1 MLQYYLFL
9 ENIFIVSLIAS
20 GFIILLFF
28 PLLSSTQQFF
38 SESLRGLMIGFII
51 TGTGMLIMKQNSEVP
66 KAPEGQHTFMGEVID
81 IPSEKENS
89 YKTVLKLKGYFNDS
103 LWIHSNKKI
112 LVYFEKDDSIKKMH
126 PGTFLLFRGYLNPI
140 RNLGNP
146 GEFDYKKYLS
156 VHRVYHQT
164 YIQKDQWKTRN
175 NQSTGSLTASSNKF
189 RLNLIKQLKKT
200 ELDQENRSVATA
212 LLLGYKENLS
222 EKTREKF
229 SSSGAMHILAV
240 SGLHV
245 GIVFMLFNYL
255 LFFLNK
261 IKYGKLVKIIL
272 LLIILWGYAFLTGLS
287 PSVTRATLMFSVIA
301 VGSQLRRKSPVYNSL
316 AFSAFILLCLNPL
329 LLFSVSFQ
337 LSYTAVLSIVF
348 FQPKLYRL
356 ISLPYLP
363 DKLWQWF
370 TVAIAAQIGT
380 APIVIHYFNQFPNYF
395 WLTNF
400 IAIPAAALTIISGFF
415 TLLIYPL
422 SQSLGKIPGSFL
434 NEILTALNY
443 SLGFIENLPGS
454 VTENLWIGKIHM
466 ALIYAALIVFGFF
479 IVFRKKEY
487 FKYVLYMIIIWLTFD
502 IVHKYSQRD
511 KKELIIYNTPKT
523 STINFINGKHNYVF
537 TNGSGTKETTEY
549 YTKKYWLKR
558 RTDPAKY
565 ITLGSETKNKPLNNS
580 FFIKDHFI
588 QCSNKKILLLSDSS
602 CLRNKNPG
610 KKIYIDYLLITNNC
624 NVSMQTIMKAF
635 SCRKIILDGNLNYYN
650 HQKWTELLRKNN
662 LEFHSISE
670 QGAFIKKLQ

>member
-20 GFIILLFF
+20 GFIILLLF
-28 PLLSSTQQFF
+28 PLLSSGQQFF
-38 SESLRGLMIGFII
+38 AESLRGLMIGFLI
-51 TGTGMLIMKQNSEVP
+51 TGTGMLIMKQNSGVP
-66 KAPEGQHTFMGEVID
+66 KAPEGQHTFIGEVID

-103 LWIHSNKKI
+103 LWIRSNKKI
-112 LVYFEKDDSIKKMH
+112 LVYFEKDDSIKEMQ

-156 VHRVYHQT
+156 VHRVYYQT
-164 YIQKDQWKTRN
+164 YIQKDQWKTMN
-175 NQSTGSLTASSNKF
+175 NQSSASLTAFSNKF
-189 RLNLIKQLKKT
+189 RLKLIKLLKKT
-200 ELDQENRSVATA
+200 KLEQENRSVATA
-212 LLLGYKENLS
+212 LLLGYKEYLS
-222 EKTREKF
+222 EETREKF

-261 IKYGKLVKIIL
+261 IKYGKLVKIIII
-272 LLIILWGYAFLTGLS
+272 LIILWGYAFLTGLS

-301 VGSQLRRKSPVYNSL
+301 VGSQFRRKSPVYNSL

-337 LSYTAVLSIVF
+337 LSYSAVLSIVF

-370 TVAIAAQIGT
+370 TVAVAAQIGT

-400 IAIPAAALTIISGFF
+400 IAIPAAALIIISGFF
-415 TLLIYPL
+415 TLLVYPI
-422 SQSLGKIPGSFL
+422 SQNLGKILGSLL
-434 NEILTALNY
+434 NEILSALNN
-443 SLGFIENLPGS
+443 SLSFIESLPCS

-466 ALIYAALIVFGFF
+466 ALIYAALIVFAFF
-479 IVFRKKEY
+479 LVFRKKEY
-487 FKYVLYMIIIWLTFD
+487 FKYVLYIIIIWLTFD
-502 IVHKYSQRD
+502 IFHKYSQRD
-511 KKELIIYNTPKT
+511 KKELIIYNTQEI

-537 TNGSGTKETTEY
+537 TNDSGIKESTEY
-549 YTKKYWLKR
+549 YTKKHSLKR

-565 ITLGSETKNKPLNNS
+565 ITLGSGKANNQLNPS
-580 FFIKDHFI
+580 FLRKDYFI
-588 QCSNKKILLLSDSS
+588 QCRNKKIIMLADSS
-602 CLRNKNPG
+602 FLKDKIPG

-624 NVSMQTIMKAF
+624 NVPMQTIMQAF
-635 SCRKIILDGNLNYYN
+635 SFKKIILDGNLNYYD
-650 HQKWTELLRKNN
+650 HQKWKELLRKNDI
-662 LEFHSISE
+662 EFYSIPE